1 MTLPD
6 VRPFSPSIL
15 RIGFQIPIDRRGN
28 IYLMA
33 IAAFN
38 LIILYPGTRMYYIFR
53 NNQRDKIWN
62 AMTER
67 VRKNRSPVSARMLT

>member
-1 MTLPD
+1 
-6 VRPFSPSIL
+6 
-15 RIGFQIPIDRRGN
+15 
-28 IYLMA
+28 MA

>member
-1 MTLPD
+1 
-6 VRPFSPSIL
+6 
-15 RIGFQIPIDRRGN
+15 
-28 IYLMA
+28 MA

-67 VRKNRSPVSARMLT
+67 VRKNRSPANARMLT